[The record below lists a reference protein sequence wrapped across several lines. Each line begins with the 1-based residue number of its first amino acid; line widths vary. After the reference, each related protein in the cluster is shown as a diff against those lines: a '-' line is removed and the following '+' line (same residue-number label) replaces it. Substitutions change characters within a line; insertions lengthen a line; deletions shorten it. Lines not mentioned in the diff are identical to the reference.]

1 MKKFI
6 IIAATAFVSLSSFAG
21 TGPFAFDPV
30 TGKVLEAFRSNF
42 SEAKNVEWKSL
53 DDAGLFQATFLY
65 KNTELKAY
73 YNSDGEMVA
82 TARYIDLDN
91 LPIMVRKTISER
103 YPEHVM
109 KNAIEQISGDAT
121 TYYVTLHGVKTSMIV
136 ASTPAGSLS
145 VFKKVKARH

>member
-6 IIAATAFVSLSSFAG
+6 LIAATAFVSLSSFASI
-21 TGPFAFDPV
+21 DPV
-30 TGKVLEAFRSNF
+30 TGKVLEAFRANF
-42 SEAKNVEWKSL
+42 SDARNVEWKSL

-65 KNTELKAY
+65 NNTELKAF

-91 LPIMVRKTISER
+91 LPIMVRKAISER
-103 YPEHVM
+103 YPEHIM

-121 TYYVTLHGVKTSMIV
+121 TYYVTIHGLKTSMIV
-136 ASTPAGSLS
+136 ASTPAGTLN
-145 VFKKVKARH
+145 VFKKVKAKN